1 VGYLRVGQI
10 LQQLFALLPGTLVPV
25 LFLRLRQAESFEARM
40 RQVERV
46 FRLLWSL
53 LLLVLLAY
61 ALVDGPLIRLFFGAS
76 FLPVKR
82 YPLLVAQFSLSL
94 DSEPASSGHD
104 RFAVREAVKLRFLSK
119 VVERLA
125 CLGEFGQVLV
135 VEISALL
142 AKLLQQPAPI
152 LIRQAPDHLQEVL
165 GELGIGHGLRL
176 SPIQIFLVRRS
187 LIVKLEP
194 FLTPGSEP
202 QNRGGGV
209 SHPPAGGGLGQG
221 RLCPHSG
228 SRAVAAALAAT
239 TLDPLP
245 QVCQLG
251 GKGGELDVELVVLP
265 PETMD
270 LLLQPGSAVGHQPAT
285 TTNPLLSFQQEVC
298 SSRVSICR
306 QGFSGADV

>member
-1 VGYLRVGQI
+1 
-10 LQQLFALLPGTLVPV
+10 
-25 LFLRLRQAESFEARM
+25 
-40 RQVERV
+40 
-46 FRLLWSL
+46 
-53 LLLVLLAY
+53 
-61 ALVDGPLIRLFFGAS
+61 LFFGAS

-82 YPLLVAQFSLSL
+82 HPLLVAQFSLSL

-135 VEISALL
+135 GEISALL

-152 LIRQAPDHLQEVL
+152 FIRQAPDHLQEVL

-209 SHPPAGGGLGQG
+209 SHPPAGSGLGHG
-221 RLCPHSG
+221 RLFPHSG
-228 SRAVAAALAAT
+228 SIGPRGTTPTLQARTISSQQQSYPQQLWNRLRSRSRMARLAAALAAT
-239 TLDPLP
+239 TFDPLP
-245 QVCQLG
+245 QACQLG
-251 GKGGELDVELVVLP
+251 GKGGELDAELVVLP

-285 TTNPLLSFQQEVC
+285 TTNPLL
-298 SSRVSICR
+298 
-306 QGFSGADV
+306 